1 MPYIVTTSSG
11 SALTTIPDNTVNS
24 TTTSITLVGK
34 NYTGYGAFLNEN
46 YIKILENFNN
56 TTAPT
61 APLQGQLWYDNS
73 NSVLKVYAGALA
85 GGWKSLQRTSAG
97 SSAPSGDKVTGDLW
111 WDTASVLLK
120 VWGGSSWISIG
131 PDSNIL
137 KTTIGAST
145 SGVIVDTIVDTLS
158 VSHSVLRINIANN
171 TIAIVS
177 KDSASFQPGTAIPG
191 FSLIYPGIN
200 LISSNTLTG
209 SQYTSSQIRVGAT
222 STMTVSD
229 ASGEVKFVN
238 NNANVD
244 MGFYVS
250 KSNVST
256 KAIGIT
262 GSTGAVTFTGT
273 TTFGATA
280 TFQSQILPSVNNTLE
295 IGSSSNKFAN
305 VWGTTFRGTAVTAS
319 YADLAER
326 FEADEIYSPG
336 TVVSLGGAKEI
347 TAAVVDLC
355 DNVFGVISTK
365 AAFLMN
371 GEAGTDETHPPV
383 AVNGRVP
390 VRVIGQ
396 IRKGDRLVSAGNGLA
411 RAAKKTEITAFNVI
425 GRSLE
430 NKYTDDSGTV
440 EAIVRL
446 NN

>member
-1 MPYIVTTSSG
+1 MPYLVTTTAG
-11 SALTTIPDNTVNS
+11 AALTTIPDNTVNS

-34 NYTGYGAFLNEN
+34 NYTGYGVFLNEN
-46 YIKILENFNN
+46 YIKLLENFNN

-61 APLQGQLWYDNS
+61 SPLQGQLWFDSS
-73 NSVLKVYAGALA
+73 NRILKVYTNNL
-85 GGWKSLQRTSAG
+85 WKTLNTSYAAA
-97 SSAPSGDKVTGDLW
+97 SAPNPNITETGDLW
-111 WDTASVLLK
+111 WDTSSVLLK

-131 PDSNIL
+131 PESNIV
-137 KTTIGAST
+137 KTGTGATT
-145 SGVIVDTIVDTLS
+145 SGVLVETIVDTLS
-158 VSHSVLRINIANN
+158 ASHAVLKINIANN

-177 KDSASFQPGTAIPG
+177 KDSAAFTPNTPIPG

-209 SQYTSSQIRVGAT
+209 SQYTSSQIRIGAT

-229 ASGEVKFVN
+229 ASGEIKFVN
-238 NNANVD
+238 NSANVD

-262 GSTGAVTFTGT
+262 GSTGAITFTGA

-280 TFQSQILPSVNNTLE
+280 TFSASVLPSADNSLE
-295 IGSSSNKFAN
+295 IGSSSSRFAN
-305 VWGTTFRGTAVTAS
+305 VWGTTFRGTAITAS

-326 FEADEIYSPG
+326 FEADQSYPAG
-336 TVVSLGGAKEI
+336 TVVSLGGTKEI
-347 TAAVVDLC
+347 TAAIDDLC
-355 DNVFGVISTK
+355 DDVFGVISTN

-371 GEAGTDETHPPV
+371 GEAGDNDTHPPV

-390 VRVIGQ
+390 VRVTGQ

-411 RAAKKTEITAFNVI
+411 RAASKSEVTAFNVI

-430 NKYTDDSGTV
+430 DKYSADNGV
-440 EAIVRL
+440 IEAIVRL

>member
-1 MPYIVTTSSG
+1 MPYIVTKTSG

-24 TTTSITLVGK
+24 TATSLTLVGK
-34 NYTGYGAFLNEN
+34 NYSGYGVFLNEN
-46 YIKILENFNN
+46 YVKLLENFNN
-56 TTAPT
+56 TTAPSS
-61 APLQGQLWYDNS
+61 PLQGQLWFDS
-73 NSVLKVYAGALA
+73 ASEGILKVYNGSY
-85 GGWKSLQRTSAG
+85 WKSISTTVASASQPG
-97 SSAPSGDKVTGDLW
+97 GTHVTGDLW
-111 WDTASVLLK
+111 WDTTNVLLK

-137 KTTIGAST
+137 SGTVGATT
-145 SGVIVDTIVDTLS
+145 SGVIVDTIVDTLT
-158 VSHSVLRINIANN
+158 VSHAVLRINIANN

-177 KDSASFQPGTAIPG
+177 KDSAAFSPQTAITG
-191 FSLIYPGIN
+191 FGIIYPGIN

-209 SQYTSSQIRVGAT
+209 SQYTSSQIRVGNAANVT
-222 STMTVSD
+222 ISD
-229 ASGEVKFVN
+229 ASGEVRFVN
-238 NNANVD
+238 NSANID
-244 MGFYVS
+244 MNFYVN

-262 GSTGAVTFTGT
+262 GSTGAVTFTGNT
-273 TTFGATA
+273 AFGATA
-280 TFQSQILPSVNNTLE
+280 TFSAQMLPSVNNTIE
-295 IGSSSNKFAN
+295 IGSSTNRFAN
-305 VWGTTFRGTAVTAS
+305 VWGTTFRGTAITAS

-326 FEADEIYSPG
+326 FESDYMYPAG

-347 TAAVVDLC
+347 TAAVDDLC
-355 DNVFGVISTK
+355 DNVFGVISTR

-371 GEAGTDETHPPV
+371 GEAGSDQTHPPV

-396 IRKGDRLVSAGNGLA
+396 IRKGDRLVSAGRGIA
-411 RAAKKTEITAFNVI
+411 RAAAKTELTAFNVI

-430 NKYTDDSGTV
+430 DKYSDDEGTI